1 MIELKLFPDSDQ
13 VTSKYWMHTLA
24 NMWYKPQY
32 IPKIGLKS
40 LREGTHTNNNNV
52 DSTLR

>member
-1 MIELKLFPDSDQ
+1 MIELNLFPDSDQ
-13 VTSKYWMHTLA
+13 VTRKYWMHTLA

-32 IPKIGLKS
+32 IPKIGLS

>member
-1 MIELKLFPDSDQ
+1 MIELKWFPDSDK

-32 IPKIGLKS
+32 IPKLRLL
-40 LREGTHTNNNNV
+40 LREGTHNNNNNV
-52 DSTLR
+52 DSTSR